1 MRFPVRVR
9 GRVPIENSR
18 YAILSRS
25 VSTVMNIK
33 YTKEVLELPVKE
45 SKSYSEVLR
54 RLGVKWNGGTQANLV
69 KRVKALSLDTSHFLG
84 QRSNCGFNH
93 KGGLVKLH
101 WSAILIR
108 RAKGRGKETT
118 ARLRRAMLESGIP
131 YRCSDPRCPLH
142 KIPEWI
148 GRPIVLQID
157 HIDGDW
163 LNNERDNVR
172 FLCPNCHAQ
181 TPNFGAKNIGRLDEL
196 AIDDL
201 YAWGGDEY
209 EY

>member
-1 MRFPVRVR
+1 M
-9 GRVPIENSR
+9 
-18 YAILSRS
+18 
-25 VSTVMNIK
+25 K
-33 YTKEVLELPVKE
+33 YTREVLELPVKE
-45 SKSYSEVLR
+45 SKSYAEVLR
-54 RLGVKWNGGTQANLV
+54 RLGVKQCGGTQRNIIQ
-69 KRVKALSLDTSHFLG
+69 RVKQAGLDTSHFLG
-84 QRSNCGFNH
+84 QGRNRGSEH
-93 KGGLVKLH
+93 RGGPDKLH
-101 WSAILIR
+101 WTQILVRCRSKINQREDAI
-108 RAKGRGKETT
+108 
-118 ARLRRAMLESGIP
+118 RLRRAMLESGIP